1 MIKTRIAILSADDR
15 DTEPAA
21 GGRRSDDVPVTKVIE
36 VIGSSTEGSDDAVRQ
51 ALAAATRSVRGITRI
66 EVMDV
71 TCEVADGTITRW
83 DVLVKML
90 FPVEP
95 R

>member
-1 MIKTRIAILSADDR
+1 MIKTRIAILPADDR
-15 DTEPAA
+15 DTVPAA
-21 GGRRSDDVPVTKVIE
+21 GRRRFGDVPVTKVIE
-36 VIGSSTEGSDDAVRQ
+36 VIGSSAEGSDDAVRQ
-51 ALAAATRSVRGITRI
+51 ALAAASRSVRGISRI
-66 EVMDV
+66 EVMSV
-71 TCEVADGTITRW
+71 TCEVADGEITRW

>member
-1 MIKTRIAILSADDR
+1 MT
-15 DTEPAA
+15 
-21 GGRRSDDVPVTKVIE
+21 VTKVIE
-36 VIGSSTEGSDDAVRQ
+36 VMS
-51 ALAAATRSVRGITRI
+51 L
-66 EVMDV
+66 
-71 TCEVADGTITRW
+71 TCEVSDGAITRW